1 MVQEKAHGANLSFW
15 TNDGNSF
22 QAGKRTGILEED
34 ENFYNF
40 QDVRAK
46 NLQKL
51 QDIWKDLSDSIESLS
66 QLTIFGELIGGI
78 INIPML
84 QKLRIAK
91 KPRKGFSTAL
101 QMNFMLSIF

>member
-1 MVQEKAHGANLSFW
+1 MFRKYNSIENSFHKDFIDRIIDEGFHNKEFVVQEKAHGANLSFW

-46 NLQKL
+46 TSK
-51 QDIWKDLSDSIESLS
+51 SFR
-66 QLTIFGELIGGI
+66 IFGKIYLIR
-78 INIPML
+78 L
-84 QKLRIAK
+84 KV
-91 KPRKGFSTAL
+91 
-101 QMNFMLSIF
+101 